1 MRFAILVDMKLS
13 YKTPS
18 LTIDTRQQVLIL
30 KNSRNWRIEM
40 QLRRNEDQS
49 YTLVAMSGI
58 GSKPAELSK
67 LQGPYQTKQQA
78 SAARSAIAVQ
88 LLEKNFE
95 VLNNE
100 HSIWSLQAQKAI
112 QKVRLQRQQSQ
123 GDFDFHPDDVL

>member
-1 MRFAILVDMKLS
+1 MKLS

-18 LTIDTRQQVLIL
+18 LKIDTNQNVLIL
-30 KNSRNWRIEM
+30 ENSRNWRIEI

-58 GSKPAELSK
+58 GGKPAELSK
-67 LQGPYQTKQQA
+67 LQGPYQTRPQA

-88 LLEKNFE
+88 LLEKDFV
-95 VLNNE
+95 VLNND

-112 QKVRLQRQQSQ
+112 QKVRLLRQQNQ